1 MYTEDYSYVNLK
13 QRIDELFDSATD
25 EDIEKVSSMVDE
37 AYEKGLISD
46 DDRDE
51 LKTYLDELGE

>member
-13 QRIDELFDSATD
+13 QKIDELFDSATT
-25 EDIEKVSSMVDE
+25 EDIEHISTMVDD
-37 AYEKGLISD
+37 AYEKGLIS